1 MDCLLGRKGVPVVP
15 GNTVKAEKDAVCPSS
30 DPVALFKCL
39 GDRTRYDIL
48 CRLLKTDSYVE
59 LLAEELSLTPGTVS
73 FHLKKMESAG
83 LVRCSRMQFYQIY
96 SLNRELLSAP
106 ILSFLTPASLGE
118 EERYRNSVLAAFFE
132 GKRLIR
138 VPVQQKKK
146 LIVLEKV
153 VSLFEK
159 GKIYE
164 EPAVNEILDGIFD
177 DHCLLRREL
186 ISAGLMERDHE
197 KYRRI

>member
-15 GNTVKAEKDAVCPSS
+15 GNTVKAEKAAVCPSS

-106 ILSFLTPASLGE
+106 ILSFLTPASLGRRSATE
-118 EERYRNSVLAAFFE
+118 TAFSPPFS
-132 GKRLIR
+132 RA
-138 VPVQQKKK
+138 
-146 LIVLEKV
+146 
-153 VSLFEK
+153 K
-159 GKIYE
+159 G
-164 EPAVNEILDGIFD
+164 
-177 DHCLLRREL
+177 
-186 ISAGLMERDHE
+186 
-197 KYRRI
+197 